1 MRIVKIMCRTL
12 DLRSRVHYTI
22 AIVGVIV
29 FLGDYPLWANFPDL
43 HHETH
48 LVSFETLYKESL
60 VGFYLLA
67 KNKKKWQ
74 DLTPEGKEEILKKHK
89 EWQSLPKEER
99 KVLRQRMNQLE
110 KMSPKERQFF
120 KQLFQQW
127 QHISPKDRRK
137 LEQDLQNWEHLTPK
151 QQESIRRRF
160 LN

>member
-12 DLRSRVHYTI
+12 VLRSRLHYTV

-43 HHETH
+43 RHETH
-48 LVSFETLYKESL
+48 SVSFETLYKESL
-60 VGFYLLA
+60 VGFYRLA

-74 DLTPEGKEEILKKHK
+74 DLTPDGKEKFLKKHM

-99 KVLRQRMNQLE
+99 KVLRQRMDQLE
-110 KMSPKERQFF
+110 KMSPKERQLF

-127 QHISPKDRRK
+127 QHISPGDRRK
-137 LEQDLQNWEHLTPK
+137 LEQDLQNWENLTPR
-151 QQESIRRRF
+151 QQESIRHRF